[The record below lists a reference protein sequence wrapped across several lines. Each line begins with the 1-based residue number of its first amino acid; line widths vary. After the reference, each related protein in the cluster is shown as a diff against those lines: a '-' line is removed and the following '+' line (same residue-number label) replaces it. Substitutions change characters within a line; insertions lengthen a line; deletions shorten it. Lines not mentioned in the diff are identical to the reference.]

1 MKVSAFQKI
10 ASALVISL
18 GAIATALPVQ
28 AGSLINGWNYA
39 RDDYSYDGYDSGNLS
54 ATSRYDIYG
63 IGIKQV
69 DNTIF
74 VGINASMPLTG
85 ISSANTTNNNVGWG
99 DLFLDFNYGNAGNN
113 FATAQ
118 GSMIG
123 IRFASTNDSSA
134 PTTGV
139 YTGVTGKAVA
149 GSNSGFASLNHYATN
164 TPNAVIGDLAIN
176 DPYFAPYQSA
186 PVPNEIGAYSSKI
199 GEVTQLSVAE
209 LASLPSIQPPNDSTH
224 PNRFGFKFDLP
235 SSYTGNFLGSLFLE
249 CVNDAVAI
257 KGYVRPVPVPPAIAG
272 ILAVGA
278 LGGWRAAKRKKQ
290 LKSIAA

>member
-1 MKVSAFQKI
+1 MKISVIQKI
-10 ASALVISL
+10 AASAIISL
-18 GAIATALPVQ
+18 GAIATALPAQ
-28 AGSLINGWNYA
+28 AGSLINGWSYA
-39 RDDYSYDGYDSGNLS
+39 RDDYSYDGQDGGNLS
-54 ATSRYDIYG
+54 QTSNYDIYG

-69 DNTIF
+69 NNTLF

-85 ISSANTTNNNVGWG
+85 IPHANTTNNNIGWG
-99 DLFLDFNYGNAGNN
+99 DLFLDFNYGKAGNN

-123 IRFASTNDSSA
+123 IRFSATNDSSA

-149 GSNSGFASLNHYATN
+149 GSNSGFSNLNHYANN

-176 DPYFAPYQSA
+176 DPYFALYQSA
-186 PVPNEIGAYSSKI
+186 PVPNEIGKYSSKI

-209 LASLPSIQPPNDSTH
+209 LASLPGIQAPNGSTH

-249 CVNDAVAI
+249 CINDSVAI
-257 KGYVRPVPVPPAIAG
+257 KGNVRPVPVPPAIAG
-272 ILAVGA
+272 ILAAGA
-278 LGGWRAAKRKKQ
+278 FGGWRAAKRKKQ
-290 LKSIAA
+290 LKAVAA